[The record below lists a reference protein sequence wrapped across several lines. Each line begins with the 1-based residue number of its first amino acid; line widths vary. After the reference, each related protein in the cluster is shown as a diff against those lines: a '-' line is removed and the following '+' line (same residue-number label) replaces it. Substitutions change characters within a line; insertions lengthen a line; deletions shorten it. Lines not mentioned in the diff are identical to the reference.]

1 MPCELNDWPDDWHVA
16 IVIMLCEAFC
26 SMRFKYPR
34 YAGTERCHEAV
45 TKMPGE
51 YDIVI
56 NIQGDE
62 PLIDPHVIDDTVRAL
77 QNSPE
82 SVYRWACCALL

>member
-1 MPCELNDWPDDWHVA
+1 M
-16 IVIMLCEAFC
+16 
-26 SMRFKYPR
+26 
-34 YAGTERCHEAV
+34 
-45 TKMPGE
+45 TKLPGE

-77 QNSPE
+77 QNSPD
-82 SVYRWACCALL
+82 SVYRHILFPSLPS